1 MMDFYIYDTSLRDG
15 AQSEDVQ
22 LSMPDKIKI
31 ALRLDNFGIQ
41 CIEGGRGPSPSTMT
55 FLRKLNNIH

>member
-1 MMDFYIYDTSLRDG
+1 MDFYLYDTSLRDG

-31 ALRLDNFGIQ
+31 SASTILKAD
-41 CIEGGRGPSPSTMT
+41 GRGLILWIMN
-55 FLRKLNNIH
+55 FLRK